1 MERLTFTQALWGMT
15 PKPRPGDSDKIPE
28 NIDYAAQELLD
39 APADVC
45 MECDATEFLTRA
57 RVLVWAAGPIDRA
70 VRQKCEASCVLDFW
84 APLAASPSRRT
95 DLHALRSL

>member
-57 RVLVWAAGPIDRA
+57 
-70 VRQKCEASCVLDFW
+70 
-84 APLAASPSRRT
+84 
-95 DLHALRSL
+95 